1 MQQHMTK
8 TGRNASGLP
17 SRAASVLRSTV
28 ALQSV
33 VVTFINR
40 HVSSPQSLAYGFC
53 GKNWK
58 HEQRIRGESPLV
70 ANG

>member
-17 SRAASVLRSTV
+17 SRAASVLRSAV
-28 ALQSV
+28 AG
-33 VVTFINR
+33 FIT
-40 HVSSPQSLAYGFC
+40 HVSSPLLFAYGFC
-53 GKNWK
+53 SKNWK